1 MGAVWKGVDRVAL
14 ITLDHIKTIALRAKA
29 YTSSHLSVL
38 AEMMADSLEEVDAV
52 KADKPEYID
61 FTIPATGWKTD
72 NTVPGYTHY
81 LDIQVKGLTAD
92 DKVDVRVAPASK
104 AVADA
109 ARFTAT
115 ESLAGVLRLRAANVP
130 SAAITAQ
137 YDVSAAYIAPAEE
150 TEAT

>member
-1 MGAVWKGVDRVAL
+1 MGL
-14 ITLDHIKTIALRAKA
+14 TLTSQIKTVLQRVKTYSVGHIAE
-29 YTSSHLSVL
+29 L
-38 AEMMADSLEEVDAV
+38 AQTVSNLLEEVDKV

-61 FTIPATGWKTD
+61 IINPATGWQTD
-72 NTVPGYTHY
+72 SAVTGYTHY
-81 LDIQVKGLTAD
+81 LDIPISNLTEND
-92 DKVDVRVAPASK
+92 EVAVTVVPASK

-137 YDVSAAYIAPAEE
+137 YHISAGYIPAEE

>member
-1 MGAVWKGVDRVAL
+1 MGL
-14 ITLDHIKTIALRAKA
+14 TLTSQIKTVLQRVKTYSVGHIAE
-29 YTSSHLSVL
+29 L
-38 AEMMADSLEEVDAV
+38 AQTVSNLLEEVDKV

-61 FTIPATGWKTD
+61 ITIPATGWQTD

>member
-1 MGAVWKGVDRVAL
+1 MGL
-14 ITLDHIKTIALRAKA
+14 TLTSQIKTVLQRVKTYSVGHIAE
-29 YTSSHLSVL
+29 L
-38 AEMMADSLEEVDAV
+38 AQTVSNLLEEVDKV

-81 LDIQVKGLTAD
+81 LDIPVEGLTAD

-109 ARFTAT
+109 ARFTTT

-150 TEAT
+150 TEET

>member
-1 MGAVWKGVDRVAL
+1 MGL
-14 ITLDHIKTIALRAKA
+14 TLTSQIKTVLQRVKTYSVGHIAE
-29 YTSSHLSVL
+29 L
-38 AEMMADSLEEVDAV
+38 AQTVSNLLEEVDKV

-61 FTIPATGWKTD
+61 IIIPATGWKTD

-81 LDIQVKGLTAD
+81 LDIPVEDLTAD

>member
-1 MGAVWKGVDRVAL
+1 MGL
-14 ITLDHIKTIALRAKA
+14 TLTSQIKTVLQRVKTYSVGHIAE
-29 YTSSHLSVL
+29 L
-38 AEMMADSLEEVDAV
+38 AQTVSNLLEEVDKV
-52 KADKPEYID
+52 KADKPQYID
-61 FTIPATGWKTD
+61 FAVPTTGWKTD

-81 LDIQVKGLTAD
+81 LDIPVEDLTAD

-109 ARFTAT
+109 ARFTTT

-137 YDVSAAYIAPAEE
+137 YHISAGYIPAEE

>member
-1 MGAVWKGVDRVAL
+1 MGL
-14 ITLDHIKTIALRAKA
+14 TLTSQIKTVLQRVKTYSVGHIAE
-29 YTSSHLSVL
+29 L
-38 AEMMADSLEEVDAV
+38 AQTVSNLLEEVDKV

-61 FTIPATGWKTD
+61 IIIPATGWQTD
-72 NTVPGYTHY
+72 STVTGYTHY
-81 LDIQVKGLTAD
+81 LDIPISNLTEND
-92 DKVDVRVAPASK
+92 EVAVIVVPASK

>member
-1 MGAVWKGVDRVAL
+1 MGL
-14 ITLDHIKTIALRAKA
+14 TLTSQIKTVLQRVKTYSVGHIAE
-29 YTSSHLSVL
+29 L
-38 AEMMADSLEEVDAV
+38 AQTVSNLLEEVDKV

-61 FTIPATGWKTD
+61 IIIPATGWQTD
-72 NTVPGYTHY
+72 STVTGYTHY
-81 LDIQVKGLTAD
+81 LDIPISNLTEND
-92 DKVDVRVAPASK
+92 EVAVTVVPASK

-109 ARFTAT
+109 ARFTTT

-137 YDVSAAYIAPAEE
+137 YHISAGYIPAEE

>member
-1 MGAVWKGVDRVAL
+1 MGL
-14 ITLDHIKTIALRAKA
+14 TLTSEIKTVLQRVKTYSVGHIAE
-29 YTSSHLSVL
+29 L
-38 AEMMADSLEEVDAV
+38 AQTVSNLLEEVDKV

-61 FTIPATGWKTD
+61 IIIPATGWQTD
-72 NTVPGYTHY
+72 STVTGYTHY
-81 LDIQVKGLTAD
+81 LDIPISNLTEND
-92 DKVDVRVAPASK
+92 EVAVTVVPASK

>member
-1 MGAVWKGVDRVAL
+1 MGL
-14 ITLDHIKTIALRAKA
+14 TLTSQIKTVLQRVKTYSVGHIAE
-29 YTSSHLSVL
+29 L
-38 AEMMADSLEEVDAV
+38 AQTVSNLLEEVDKV
-52 KADKPEYID
+52 KADKPQYID
-61 FTIPATGWKTD
+61 FTIPTTGWKTD

-81 LDIQVKGLTAD
+81 LDIPVEDLTAD

-109 ARFTAT
+109 ARFTTT

-137 YDVSAAYIAPAEE
+137 YDVSAGYIPAEE

>member
-1 MGAVWKGVDRVAL
+1 MGL
-14 ITLDHIKTIALRAKA
+14 TLTSQIKTVLQRVKTYSVGHIAE
-29 YTSSHLSVL
+29 L
-38 AEMMADSLEEVDAV
+38 AQTVSNLLEEVDKV
-52 KADKPEYID
+52 KADKPQYID

-81 LDIQVKGLTAD
+81 LDIQVKDLTAN
-92 DKVDVRVAPASK
+92 DKVDVCVAPASK

-130 SAAITAQ
+130 TAAITAQ
-137 YDVSAAYIAPAEE
+137 YHISAGYVAAEE

>member
-1 MGAVWKGVDRVAL
+1 MGL
-14 ITLDHIKTIALRAKA
+14 TLTSQIKTVLQRVKTYSVGHIAE
-29 YTSSHLSVL
+29 L
-38 AEMMADSLEEVDAV
+38 AQTVSNLLEEVDKV

-61 FTIPATGWKTD
+61 IIIPATGWQTD
-72 NTVPGYTHY
+72 STVTGYTHY
-81 LDIQVKGLTAD
+81 LDIPISNLTEND
-92 DKVDVRVAPASK
+92 EVAVTVVPASK

-115 ESLAGVLRLRAANVP
+115 ESLAGVLRLRATNVP

-150 TEAT
+150 TEET

>member
-1 MGAVWKGVDRVAL
+1 MGL
-14 ITLDHIKTIALRAKA
+14 ILTSQIKTVLQRVKTYSVGHIAE
-29 YTSSHLSVL
+29 L
-38 AEMMADSLEEVDAV
+38 AQTVSNLLEEVDKV

-61 FTIPATGWKTD
+61 ITIPATGWKTD

>member
-1 MGAVWKGVDRVAL
+1 MGL
-14 ITLDHIKTIALRAKA
+14 TLTSQIKTVLQRVKTYSVGHIAE
-29 YTSSHLSVL
+29 L
-38 AEMMADSLEEVDAV
+38 AQTVSNLLEEVDKV

-61 FTIPATGWKTD
+61 IIIPATGWQTD
-72 NTVPGYTHY
+72 STVTGYTHY
-81 LDIQVKGLTAD
+81 LDIPISNLTEND
-92 DKVDVRVAPASK
+92 EVAVTVVPASK

-115 ESLAGVLRLRAANVP
+115 ESLAGVLRLRVANVP

-137 YDVSAAYIAPAEE
+137 YHISAGYIPAEE

>member
-1 MGAVWKGVDRVAL
+1 MGL
-14 ITLDHIKTIALRAKA
+14 TLTSQIKTVLQRVKTYSVGHIAE
-29 YTSSHLSVL
+29 L
-38 AEMMADSLEEVDAV
+38 AQTVSNLLEEVDKV

-61 FTIPATGWKTD
+61 IIIPATGWQTD
-72 NTVPGYTHY
+72 STVTGYTHY
-81 LDIQVKGLTAD
+81 LDIPVEDLTAD
-92 DKVDVRVAPASK
+92 DKVDVRVAPVSK

>member
-1 MGAVWKGVDRVAL
+1 MGL
-14 ITLDHIKTIALRAKA
+14 TLTSQIKTVLQRVKIYSVGHIAE
-29 YTSSHLSVL
+29 L
-38 AEMMADSLEEVDAV
+38 AQTVSNLLEEVDKV
-52 KADKPEYID
+52 KADKPQYID
-61 FTIPATGWKTD
+61 FAVPTTGWKTD

-81 LDIQVKGLTAD
+81 LDIPVEGLTAD

-150 TEAT
+150 TEET

>member
-1 MGAVWKGVDRVAL
+1 MGL
-14 ITLDHIKTIALRAKA
+14 TLTSQIKTVLQRVKTYSVGHIAE
-29 YTSSHLSVL
+29 L
-38 AEMMADSLEEVDAV
+38 AQTVSNLLEEVDKV
-52 KADKPEYID
+52 KADKPQHID

-81 LDIQVKGLTAD
+81 LDIQVKDLTAN
-92 DKVDVRVAPASK
+92 DKVDVCVAPASK

>member
-1 MGAVWKGVDRVAL
+1 MAL

-38 AEMMADSLEEVDAV
+38 AEMMADSIEEIDKV
-52 KADKPEYID
+52 KADKPKHID

-81 LDIQVKGLTAD
+81 LDIPVSGLTENDEVA
-92 DKVDVRVAPASK
+92 VTVAPASK

-109 ARFTAT
+109 ACFASTQ
-115 ESLAGVLRLRAANVP
+115 SLAGVLRLRAANVP
-130 SAAITAQ
+130 AATITAQ
-137 YDVSAAYIAPAEE
+137 YYISAGYVPAEE

>member
-1 MGAVWKGVDRVAL
+1 MGL
-14 ITLDHIKTIALRAKA
+14 TLTSQIKTVLQRVKTYSVGHIAE
-29 YTSSHLSVL
+29 L
-38 AEMMADSLEEVDAV
+38 AQTVSNLLEEVDKV

-61 FTIPATGWKTD
+61 IIIPATGWQTD
-72 NTVPGYTHY
+72 STVTGYTHY
-81 LDIQVKGLTAD
+81 LDIPISNLTEND
-92 DKVDVRVAPASK
+92 EVAVTVVPASK
-104 AVADA
+104 AVADP

-137 YDVSAAYIAPAEE
+137 YHISAGYIPAEE

>member
-1 MGAVWKGVDRVAL
+1 MGL
-14 ITLDHIKTIALRAKA
+14 TLTSQIKTVLQRVKTYSVGHIAE
-29 YTSSHLSVL
+29 L
-38 AEMMADSLEEVDAV
+38 AQTVSNLLEEVDKV

-61 FTIPATGWKTD
+61 IIIPATGWQTD
-72 NTVPGYTHY
+72 STVTGYTHY
-81 LDIQVKGLTAD
+81 LDIPISNLTEND
-92 DKVDVRVAPASK
+92 EVAVIVVPASK

-137 YDVSAAYIAPAEE
+137 YHISAGYIPAEE

>member
-1 MGAVWKGVDRVAL
+1 MGL
-14 ITLDHIKTIALRAKA
+14 TLTSQIKTVLQRVKTYSVEHIAE
-29 YTSSHLSVL
+29 L
-38 AEMMADSLEEVDAV
+38 AQTVSNLLEEVDKV

-61 FTIPATGWKTD
+61 IIIPATGWQTD
-72 NTVPGYTHY
+72 STVTGYTHY
-81 LDIQVKGLTAD
+81 LDIPISNLTEND
-92 DKVDVRVAPASK
+92 EVAVTVVPASK

-137 YDVSAAYIAPAEE
+137 YHISAGYIPAEE

>member
-1 MGAVWKGVDRVAL
+1 MGL
-14 ITLDHIKTIALRAKA
+14 TLTSQIKTVLQRVKTYSVGHIAE
-29 YTSSHLSVL
+29 L
-38 AEMMADSLEEVDAV
+38 AQTVSNLLEEVDKV
-52 KADKPEYID
+52 KADKPQYID
-61 FTIPATGWKTD
+61 ITIPTTGWKTD

-81 LDIQVKGLTAD
+81 LDIPVEDLTAD

-150 TEAT
+150 TEET

>member
-1 MGAVWKGVDRVAL
+1 MGL
-14 ITLDHIKTIALRAKA
+14 TLTSQIKTVLQRVKTYSVGHIAE
-29 YTSSHLSVL
+29 L
-38 AEMMADSLEEVDAV
+38 AQTVSNLLEEVDKV
-52 KADKPEYID
+52 KADKPQYID
-61 FTIPATGWKTD
+61 FAVPTTGWKTD

-81 LDIQVKGLTAD
+81 LDIPVEGLTAD

-150 TEAT
+150 TEET

>member
-1 MGAVWKGVDRVAL
+1 MGL
-14 ITLDHIKTIALRAKA
+14 TLTSQIKTVLQRVKTYSVGHIAE
-29 YTSSHLSVL
+29 L
-38 AEMMADSLEEVDAV
+38 AQTVSNLLEEVDKV

-61 FTIPATGWKTD
+61 ITIPATGWKTD

-92 DKVDVRVAPASK
+92 DKVDDRVAPASK

>member
-1 MGAVWKGVDRVAL
+1 MGL
-14 ITLDHIKTIALRAKA
+14 TLTSQIKTVLQRVKTYSVGHIAE
-29 YTSSHLSVL
+29 L
-38 AEMMADSLEEVDAV
+38 AQTVSNLLEEVDKV
-52 KADKPEYID
+52 KADKPQYID
-61 FTIPATGWKTD
+61 FAVPTTGWKTD

-81 LDIQVKGLTAD
+81 LDIPVEGLTAD

-109 ARFTAT
+109 ARFTTT

-137 YDVSAAYIAPAEE
+137 YDVSAAYIAPAGGTEE
-150 TEAT
+150 T

>member
-1 MGAVWKGVDRVAL
+1 MGM
-14 ITLDHIKTIALRAKA
+14 TLTSQIKTALLKVKT
-29 YTSSHLSVL
+29 YTTGHL
-38 AEMMADSLEEVDAV
+38 AELSSTVSELLEEVDKV
-52 KADKPEYID
+52 KADKPQYID
-61 FTIPATGWKTD
+61 FTIPTTGWKTD

-81 LDIQVKGLTAD
+81 LDITVEDLTAD

-150 TEAT
+150 TEET

>member
-1 MGAVWKGVDRVAL
+1 MATAVKAVLLRHMKSMGEKAKQYAGGHVAALAQAVADAME
-14 ITLDHIKTIALRAKA
+14 
-29 YTSSHLSVL
+29 
-38 AEMMADSLEEVDAV
+38 EMDTA
-52 KADKPEYID
+52 KADKPQHID
-61 FTIPATGWKTD
+61 LTIPTTGWQTD

-81 LDIQVKGLTAD
+81 LDIPVAGLTAND
-92 DKVDVRVAPASK
+92 RAEVDVAPASK

-130 SAAITAQ
+130 AAAITAQ
-137 YDVSAAYIAPAEE
+137 YHISAGYVAAEE

>member
-1 MGAVWKGVDRVAL
+1 MGL
-14 ITLDHIKTIALRAKA
+14 TLTSQIKTVLQRVKTYSVGHIAE
-29 YTSSHLSVL
+29 L
-38 AEMMADSLEEVDAV
+38 AQTVSNLLEEVDKV
-52 KADKPEYID
+52 KADKPQYID
-61 FTIPATGWKTD
+61 FTIPTTGWKTD

-81 LDIQVKGLTAD
+81 LDIPVEDLTAD

>member
-1 MGAVWKGVDRVAL
+1 MGL
-14 ITLDHIKTIALRAKA
+14 TLTSQIKTVLQRVKTYSVGHIAE
-29 YTSSHLSVL
+29 L
-38 AEMMADSLEEVDAV
+38 AQTVSNLLEEVDKV
-52 KADKPEYID
+52 KADKPQYID
-61 FTIPATGWKTD
+61 FTIPTTGWKTD

-81 LDIQVKGLTAD
+81 LDIPVEGLTAD

>member
-1 MGAVWKGVDRVAL
+1 MGL
-14 ITLDHIKTIALRAKA
+14 TLTSQIKTVLQRVKTYSVGHIAE
-29 YTSSHLSVL
+29 L
-38 AEMMADSLEEVDAV
+38 AQTVSNLLEEVDKV

-61 FTIPATGWKTD
+61 FTIPATDWQTD

-81 LDIQVKGLTAD
+81 LDIPVEGLTAD

-109 ARFTAT
+109 ARFTTT

-150 TEAT
+150 TEET

>member
-1 MGAVWKGVDRVAL
+1 MGL
-14 ITLDHIKTIALRAKA
+14 TLTSQIKTVLQRVKT
-29 YTSSHLSVL
+29 YSVGHITEL
-38 AEMMADSLEEVDAV
+38 AQTVSNLLEEVDKV

-61 FTIPATGWKTD
+61 IIIPATGWQTD
-72 NTVPGYTHY
+72 STVTGYTHY
-81 LDIQVKGLTAD
+81 LDIPISNLTEND
-92 DKVDVRVAPASK
+92 EVAVTVVPASK

-137 YDVSAAYIAPAEE
+137 YHISAGYIPAEE

>member
-1 MGAVWKGVDRVAL
+1 MGL
-14 ITLDHIKTIALRAKA
+14 TLTSQIKTVLQRVKTYSVGHIAE
-29 YTSSHLSVL
+29 L
-38 AEMMADSLEEVDAV
+38 AQTVSNLLEEVDKV
-52 KADKPEYID
+52 KADKPQYID
-61 FTIPATGWKTD
+61 IIIPATGWQTD
-72 NTVPGYTHY
+72 STVTGYTHY

>member
-1 MGAVWKGVDRVAL
+1 MATAVKAVLLRHMKSMGEKAKQYAGGHVAALAQAVADAME
-14 ITLDHIKTIALRAKA
+14 
-29 YTSSHLSVL
+29 
-38 AEMMADSLEEVDAV
+38 EMDTA

-81 LDIQVKGLTAD
+81 LDIPVEDLTAD

-109 ARFTAT
+109 ARFTTT

-137 YDVSAAYIAPAEE
+137 YHISAGYVAAEE
-150 TEAT
+150 TEAN

>member
-1 MGAVWKGVDRVAL
+1 MGL
-14 ITLDHIKTIALRAKA
+14 TLTSQIKTVLQRVKTYSAGHIAE
-29 YTSSHLSVL
+29 L
-38 AEMMADSLEEVDAV
+38 AQTVSNLLEEVDKV

-61 FTIPATGWKTD
+61 IIIPATGWQTD
-72 NTVPGYTHY
+72 STVTGYTHY
-81 LDIQVKGLTAD
+81 LDIPISNLTEND
-92 DKVDVRVAPASK
+92 EVAVTVVPASK

-137 YDVSAAYIAPAEE
+137 YHISAGYIPAEE

>member
-1 MGAVWKGVDRVAL
+1 MGL
-14 ITLDHIKTIALRAKA
+14 TLTSQIKTVLQRVKTYSVGHIAE
-29 YTSSHLSVL
+29 L
-38 AEMMADSLEEVDAV
+38 AQTVSNLLEEVDKV

-61 FTIPATGWKTD
+61 IIIPATGWQTD
-72 NTVPGYTHY
+72 STVTGYTHY
-81 LDIQVKGLTAD
+81 LDIPISNLTEND
-92 DKVDVRVAPASK
+92 EVAVTVVPASK

-137 YDVSAAYIAPAEE
+137 YHISAGYIPAEE